1 MRLGLARCLLLYVMY
16 GEYLQT
22 AMVYASFGEF
32 DPLWA
37 LLWGMCNPFVIAVGE
52 EIG

>member
-1 MRLGLARCLLLYVMY
+1 MSVNAARCLLLYIMY

-22 AMVYASFGEF
+22 AMVYASFGEY

-37 LLWGMCNPFVIAVGE
+37 LLWGMCNPLAIA
-52 EIG
+52 IKP